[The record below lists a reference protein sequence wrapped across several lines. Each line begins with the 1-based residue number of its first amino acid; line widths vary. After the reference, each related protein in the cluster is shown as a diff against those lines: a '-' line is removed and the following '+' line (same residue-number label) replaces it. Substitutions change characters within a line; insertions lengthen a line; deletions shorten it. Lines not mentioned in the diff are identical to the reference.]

1 MVPQHLDEILDLA
14 IRREEEAGAMYRRLA
29 DTVTRPGMREAF
41 LQFAAEEDGHRQ
53 KLLAVKAGEL
63 PLVSRE
69 EVASLG
75 IAETLEHVEPSS
87 RMTYAEAL
95 QVAMQAEKEAYKLY
109 SDLAAISPP
118 SLAEVFRGL
127 AAEEARHKLRF
138 EIEYDDVV
146 LEGV

>member
-1 MVPQHLDEILDLA
+1 MVPHNIDEILDLA
-14 IRREEEAGAMYRRLA
+14 IRREEEAAAMYRRLA

-41 LQFAAEEDGHRQ
+41 SQFAAEEEGHRQ
-53 KLLAVKAGEL
+53 KLLAIKGGEL

-69 EVASLG
+69 EIANLG
-75 IAETLEHVEPSS
+75 IAETLEHVEPNP

-109 SDLAAISPP
+109 SDLATMSPP
-118 SLAEVFRGL
+118 SLATVFRGL